1 MQSIIKEQ
9 EMFILELEQSKNKIV
24 EELKDFKTQIGYKN
38 DQLNE
43 SNQKYEVKIQMFIN
57 YKYIFVFFN

>member
-9 EMFILELEQSKNKIV
+9 EMLILELEQSKNKIV
-24 EELKDFKTQIGYKN
+24 EELEDFKTQIGYKN

-43 SNQKYEVKIQMFIN
+43 SNQKYEVKIQMFVN